1 MNRCKIHSILS
12 NFTITQDKESEPM
25 NIGKRCAW
33 LLALSVLVLAACGA
47 PQATNP
53 EPAMAATEQTM
64 TEGDTMMETMTMTD
78 TAAMME
84 ETHAMTATEMMTDSH
99 AMTATEMMTDS
110 HMMTETGAM
119 NDAQA
124 MADLPAWQT
133 LPLTDARTG
142 EQIVL
147 ADLAGKTV
155 FVETMATWCTNCRQ
169 QLNNVAAARA
179 QLGNDEVVFIAVSVE
194 TNISATDLAQYATD
208 NSFDWTF
215 AVSTPEMLVE
225 LANAFGQTIANPPAT
240 PHFIIR
246 PDGSVTDLITGIDSP
261 EQLIQDL
268 QAAQG

>member
-1 MNRCKIHSILS
+1 
-12 NFTITQDKESEPM
+12 M

-53 EPAMAATEQTM
+53 EAEPAMAATEQTM
-64 TEGDTMMETMTMTD
+64 TEGDTMTETMPTTD

-84 ETHAMTATEMMTDSH
+84 ETHTMTV
-99 AMTATEMMTDS
+99 TEMMTDS

-119 NDAQA
+119 SDAQA

-194 TNISATDLAQYATD
+194 TSIAATDLAQYATD
-208 NSFDWTF
+208 NNFEWTF

-225 LANAFGQTIANPPAT
+225 LAHAFGQTIANPPAT

>member
-1 MNRCKIHSILS
+1 
-12 NFTITQDKESEPM
+12 M

-33 LLALSVLVLAACGA
+33 LLALSVFVLAACGA

>member
-1 MNRCKIHSILS
+1 
-12 NFTITQDKESEPM
+12 M

-64 TEGDTMMETMTMTD
+64 TEADTMTETMHMTD
-78 TAAMME
+78 TAGMVE

-99 AMTATEMMTDS
+99 AMTATEMMSDSHAMTATEMMTDS
-110 HMMTETGAM
+110 RMMTETGAM

-124 MADLPAWQT
+124 MANLPAWQT

-147 ADLAGKTV
+147 ANLAGKTV

-194 TNISATDLAQYATD
+194 TNIAATDLAQYATD
-208 NSFDWTF
+208 NNFEWTF

-225 LANAFGQTIANPPAT
+225 LASAFGQTIANPPAT

>member
-1 MNRCKIHSILS
+1 
-12 NFTITQDKESEPM
+12 M
-25 NIGKRCAW
+25 NIDKRCAW

-53 EPAMAATEQTM
+53 GPAMAATEQTM
-64 TEGDTMMETMTMTD
+64 TEADTMTETMHMTD
-78 TAAMME
+78 TAGMVE
-84 ETHAMTATEMMTDSH
+84 ETHAMTATEMMTDSHAMTATEMMSDSH

-124 MADLPAWQT
+124 MANLPAWQT

-147 ADLAGKTV
+147 ANLAGKTV

-208 NSFDWTF
+208 NNFEWTF